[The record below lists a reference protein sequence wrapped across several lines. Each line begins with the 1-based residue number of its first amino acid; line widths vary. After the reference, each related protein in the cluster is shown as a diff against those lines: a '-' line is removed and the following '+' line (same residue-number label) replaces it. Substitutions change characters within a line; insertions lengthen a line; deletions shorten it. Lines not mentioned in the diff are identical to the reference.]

1 MNPQLLND
9 PRAKR
14 WGNVAKYGAIL
25 AVGFFAAPYVWVAI
39 GGLLG
44 LLAAFVLI
52 TAVWMSR
59 QWVYAVAANMRL
71 KLIKAEAAKNPVETL
86 QEEYR
91 REMVKLDTRKQ
102 NIEKLK
108 AQTLTF
114 EDKTEDMKAKYGA
127 DDAAYQKFSKD
138 LVILNRIYENRCTLW
153 RKARAEL
160 DLFKKEID
168 RAQTIWE
175 TAQAAA
181 AAQETSGLTEEEFF
195 AKLRTET
202 AFDAIHNSYNQAI
215 ASLDTA
221 LLETPQTAFI
231 DVSSAAPTKRELAN

>member
-1 MNPQLLND
+1 M
-9 PRAKR
+9 
-14 WGNVAKYGAIL
+14 
-25 AVGFFAAPYVWVAI
+25 
-39 GGLLG
+39 
-44 LLAAFVLI
+44 
-52 TAVWMSR
+52 
-59 QWVYAVAANMRL
+59 
-71 KLIKAEAAKNPVETL
+71 
-86 QEEYR
+86 
-91 REMVKLDTRKQ
+91 
-102 NIEKLK
+102 
-108 AQTLTF
+108 
-114 EDKTEDMKAKYGA
+114 
-127 DDAAYQKFSKD
+127 
-138 LVILNRIYENRCTLW
+138 LNRIYENRCDLW

-221 LLETPQTAFI
+221 LLEPPQTTVI
-231 DVSSAAPTKRELAN
+231 DVSSSMPTKRELAS